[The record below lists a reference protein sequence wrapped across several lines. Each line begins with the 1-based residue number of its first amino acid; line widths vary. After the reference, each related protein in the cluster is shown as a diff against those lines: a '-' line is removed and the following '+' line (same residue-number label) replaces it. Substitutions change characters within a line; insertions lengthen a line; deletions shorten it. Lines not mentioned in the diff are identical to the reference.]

1 MCLKYLFLLLLFIG
15 LITSYSQTY
24 NPDKVNKKAIP
35 VYEKALLELRDG
47 NIEGAIPILQNAI
60 TIDNNYVDAFL
71 SIAGAYGELKNYK
84 QAIANYDIARS
95 KDTNYF
101 KIYNQPYAINLA
113 GDGKFSEALQAV
125 NTFLAI
131 PNISERGFK
140 TAMYRKKSYE
150 FGVAYQQKHPIN
162 NYVFNP
168 INLGDSVNSPQSEYF
183 PSLTVDDS
191 LLVFTR
197 RGERGGEYFYKTS
210 INQQLQFSKATK
222 IAGDINEEPFKGAIT
237 VSADGEWMIFAG
249 NIGNNANDNFD
260 LYICYA
266 TTTGWSDPQNL
277 GDNINTSYWE
287 SAPSLSPD
295 KRVLYFSSNRPNGFG
310 AADLYMSVRD
320 AKGKWNKAVNM
331 GSTINTVGDET
342 APYIHA
348 DNQTLYFTSS
358 GLPGYGGTDLF
369 MMHKDFGNTWSIPEN
384 LGYPINTIENEGSL
398 AVAPN
403 GINAYYASDRS
414 DSRGGL
420 DLYKFDLREDIQPYK
435 TLYVKGFVYDKN
447 SNKGLPS
454 NVELIDNES
463 RKTLMNV
470 QTDETGF
477 YFITLPAKKNY
488 TFAVN
493 RKGYLFYS
501 KLYELSAKTA
511 DSTYREN
518 IYLQPITLNTITT
531 LKNIQFET
539 NSYQLKEVSKVELD
553 KLLQLLIDNT
563 SIKIEIN
570 GHTDNI
576 GKVEDTLKLSTNRA
590 KAVTDYLLEKGIP
603 LQRLQYKGFGASKPI
618 ADNATE
624 SGRTNNRRTEFKVIE
639 L

>member
-1 MCLKYLFLLLLFIG
+1 MKYLFLFIVVIVAFSG
-15 LITSYSQTY
+15 YSQTY
-24 NPDKVNKKAIP
+24 NPNKINKKAIA
-35 VYEKALLELRDG
+35 VYEKALLQLRDG
-47 NIEGAIPILQNAI
+47 NIATAIPMLQNAI
-60 TIDNNYVDAFL
+60 LIDTNYIDAYL
-71 SIAGAYGELKNYK
+71 SMAGAYGELKNYK
-84 QAIANYDIARS
+84 QSIANYETARG

-125 NTFLAI
+125 NIFLAI

-140 TAMYRKKSYE
+140 TAMYRKKNYE
-150 FGVAYQQKHPIN
+150 FGLAYQLKHPTT
-162 NYVFNP
+162 NYIFSP
-168 INLGDSVNSPQSEYF
+168 TNLGDSVNSPQSEYF
-183 PSLTVDDS
+183 PSLSVDDS

-197 RGERGGEYFYKTS
+197 RGETRGEYFYKTS
-210 INQQLQFSKATK
+210 INEQQHFSKATK
-222 IAGDINEEPFKGAIT
+222 IVGDINEEPFKGAIS

-249 NIGNNANDNFD
+249 NIGNNSQDNFD

-266 TTTGWSDPQNL
+266 TTNGWSNPQNL
-277 GDNINTSYWE
+277 GDNINTPYWE

-310 AADLYMSVRD
+310 AADLYMSFRD
-320 AKGKWNKAVNM
+320 AKGKWGKAINM
-331 GSTINTVGDET
+331 GPTINTIGDET

-348 DNQTLYFTSS
+348 DNQTLYFTSN
-358 GLPGYGGTDLF
+358 GLPGYGGTDLYII
-369 MMHKDFGNTWSIPEN
+369 HKDFGGNWSIPEN

-447 SNKGLPS
+447 TKKGLPS
-454 NVELIDNES
+454 NVELIDNEN

-477 YFITLPAKKNY
+477 YFITLPAKKDY
-488 TFAVN
+488 TFTVN
-493 RKGYLFYS
+493 RKGYLYYS
-501 KLYELSAKTA
+501 KLYNLSAKIA

-518 IYLQPITLNTITT
+518 IYLQPIELNTITA

-539 NSYQLKEVSKVELD
+539 NSYQLKEISKVELD
-553 KLLQLLIDNT
+553 KLLQLLTDNT
-563 SIKIEIN
+563 SIKIEVN

-576 GKVEDTLKLSTNRA
+576 GKSEDNLKLSTNRA
-590 KAVTDYLLEKGIP
+590 KAVTDYLIEKGIP
-603 LQRLQYKGFGASKPI
+603 LQRLRYKGFGASKPI

-624 SGRTNNRRTEFKVIE
+624 SGRSINRRTEFVVVGI
-639 L
+639 